1 MLASSTI
8 FNKSCRQCRLCCP
21 SPKNFHPSSPVLV
34 IDAMVIFIS
43 GVKYCE
49 YLAIDTSLGLIHR
62 HLRRGSECTY
72 GYRSVFHALED
83 AGYTP
88 QAVVSDGG
96 TGVYSTLRYFD
107 IRIHQRCHV
116 HLLRDLKVGLRMPTR
131 RMRKNLRKWYAYQYA
146 KLLLASRTDEQEH
159 LRRKHFERVVLRM
172 WPIQGDGEKNT
183 VKAFMRTL
191 GKAYTYREHPH
202 FNIPTTTNAV
212 EGYISRV
219 RARLKTTRGLKSSA
233 NAELLLNAIHVS
245 LLR

>member
-1 MLASSTI
+1 
-8 FNKSCRQCRLCCP
+8 
-21 SPKNFHPSSPVLV
+21 
-34 IDAMVIFIS
+34 MVVFIG

-49 YLAIDTSLGLIHR
+49 YLAIDTSVGLVHR
-62 HLRRGSECTY
+62 HLRKGSECTY
-72 GYRSVFHALED
+72 GYRTVFGALEE

-107 IRIHQRCHV
+107 IFVHQRCHV
-116 HLLRDLKVGLRMPTR
+116 HILRDLKIGLRMPGR
-131 RMRKNLRKWYAYQYA
+131 RMRKNLRKWYVYQYA
-146 KLLLASRTDEQEH
+146 KLLLTAETDEEEMP
-159 LRRKHFERVVLRM
+159 RKKHFERVVLRM

-183 VKAFMRTL
+183 IKAFIHSL
-191 GKAYTYREHPH
+191 PKAYTYRGHAH
-202 FNIPTTTNAV
+202 LMIPTTTNAV

-219 RARLKTTRGLKSSA
+219 RARLKTMRGLKSPA